1 MLHDVPPCAA
11 SLLTTCNDDDMVFS
25 SWANSHPLMF
35 WLDVATHIAT
45 ATSHAA
51 HIHQPKLTTDAFM
64 FRSDVAPYIHQP
76 KPTTDAPNK
85 VFFQSIQLVHPK
97 MRGLMPKPS
106 ALADW
111 HALLPRI
118 QPLVEKKVIV
128 GFMLGDE
135 LVWNNISWV
144 NLNGEHARGAVCG
157 FVCFVCL
164 FD

>member
-1 MLHDVPPCAA
+1 
-11 SLLTTCNDDDMVFS
+11 
-25 SWANSHPLMF
+25 MF
-35 WLDVATHIAT
+35 WSDVATHIAT
-45 ATSHAA
+45 SHAA
-51 HIHQPKLTTDAFM
+51 HILQPKPTTDAFM
-64 FRSDVAPYIHQP
+64 FRSDVATHIHQP
-76 KPTTDAPNK
+76 KPTTDAGHK

-97 MRGLMPKPS
+97 LRGLMPRPS

-144 NLNGEHARGAVCG
+144 TLNGEHARGAV
-157 FVCFVCL
+157 FLFFCFVFL
-164 FD
+164 FV